1 MLKNLDIPGE
11 IKKVSRNIKIVYL
24 GVEIQKTKDPWEQL
38 TGKIIMKQKV
48 DIEEMLHSKGFED
61 AS

>member
-11 IKKVSRNIKIVYL
+11 IKQVSRNIKIVYL
-24 GVEIQKTKDPWEQL
+24 GVEIQKAKDPWEQL
-38 TGKIIMKQKV
+38 TGKIIMKRKV

>member
-11 IKKVSRNIKIVYL
+11 IKQVSRNIKIVYL
-24 GVEIQKTKDPWEQL
+24 GVEIKKAKDPWERL

-48 DIEEMLHSKGFED
+48 DIEEILHSKGFED

>member
-11 IKKVSRNIKIVYL
+11 IKQVSRNIKIVYL
-24 GVEIQKTKDPWEQL
+24 GVEIQKAKDPWEQI
-38 TGKIIMKQKV
+38 TGKIMIKQKA
-48 DIEEMLHSKGFED
+48 DIEERLHSKGFED

>member
-11 IKKVSRNIKIVYL
+11 IKQISRNMKIVYL
-24 GVEIQKTKDPWEQL
+24 GVEIQKAKDPWERF